1 MLNLMSPTKQVKSM
15 ATEKTSRTCRLI

>member
-1 MLNLMSPTKQVKSM
+1 MSPTKQVKSM